1 MTEFER
7 ITVPSDPNLDEY
19 KDNTT
24 WKDGKC
30 VSMDEGDTSLMFYDH
45 EIVTV
50 PQPNLET
57 ESSQEEVQIAT
68 AIFVR
73 VSNPV
78 TEKKVLDMVKQTV
91 KQNIKEYDTSD
102 HVNEFYCQGRKMW
115 LDKATRSGLML
126 RLSAESN
133 AGAKTTTLWYGTH
146 QISLPIENAINML
159 NLLELYASKC
169 YDNTQGHLA
178 AIEAL
183 ETVEEVLKYDYTS
196 GYPDKLEF

>member
-1 MTEFER
+1 M
-7 ITVPSDPNLDEY
+7 ITYDTIEVPASQETDY
-19 KDNTT
+19 KKDFTT
-24 WKDGKC
+24 WENGKC
-30 VSMDEGDTSLMFYDH
+30 VRMNEGRDSLYFYNHESHVTTDEQGNETQ
-45 EIVTV
+45 VTV
-50 PQPNLET
+50 
-57 ESSQEEVQIAT
+57 AT
-68 AIFVR
+68 CVR
-73 VSNPV
+73 VHNPS
-78 TEKKVLDMVKQTV
+78 TPADVLRQVKDDLR
-91 KQNIKEYDTSD
+91 QNIDAYDKSD
-102 HVNEFYCQGRKMW
+102 SVNAFQVSGISMW